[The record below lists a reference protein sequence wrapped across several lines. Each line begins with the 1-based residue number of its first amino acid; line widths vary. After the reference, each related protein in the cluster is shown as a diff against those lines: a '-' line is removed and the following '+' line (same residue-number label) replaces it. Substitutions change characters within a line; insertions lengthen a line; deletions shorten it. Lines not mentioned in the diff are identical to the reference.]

1 MLKRFKTKK
10 VDGDWLNTNF
20 PCMMACPAHTNAG
33 RYVGL
38 IAEGRF
44 EEAYRFA
51 RDPNPLAS
59 ICGRVCAHPCE
70 TACRRGE
77 IDKPI
82 SIRALKRFL
91 TERYGPESKNRVD
104 INAGRGQKK
113 LPYKVAVVGG
123 GPVGLSAA
131 HDLALMGYS
140 VTIFEAAPVA
150 GGMLYLGIPEYRLP
164 RDVVEAQVREILE
177 TGDIT
182 LKLNHAAGRDFMVS
196 DLRQQ
201 GFNAVLVAV
210 GAHRSR
216 DLSIPGVDLDGV
228 HKGIDFLL
236 NVNLGYKFTIGKK
249 VIVIGG
255 GNVAMDVARSAARE
269 VVKQHAAGVQDVEPS
284 QENVAAVATRE
295 MVDISL
301 SALRM
306 GAQEVNIVCLERRY
320 EMPAALEEIEEA
332 EAEGIIVHAGF
343 GPKRILGKAGKVTA
357 LETLQTKW
365 VFDQNKRFN
374 PAFYEGTESQIE
386 CDTVIMAIGQAPKLD
401 FLKPE
406 DGVEISPRGLITVNP
421 QTLMTSASGIFA
433 GGDCVF
439 GPRLIIDSVADG
451 KRAAIGIDE
460 YLRGQKHPEP
470 IIEVEVLKRHG
481 MPLDYLD
488 INRQPVPVLPLER
501 RTGVTE
507 VEIGYDAQSAIEEAQ
522 RCLHC
527 WVNTVFEG
535 TPEDG
540 SMCILCG
547 GCVDVCPE
555 NCLELV
561 SLDRIEFTQET
572 VQHIRDNQECF
583 GVELDEV
590 AADELGIVT
599 GSAMLKDETRCIRC
613 GLCAMRCPVG
623 TITMESYNLVA
634 AEPTGL
640 ISIQAIDAALRPKPT
655 VAVPVTTGG
664 PSR

>member
-1 MLKRFKTKK
+1 MLKRYKDKK
-10 VDGDWLNTNF
+10 VDSDWLNTNF
-20 PCMMACPAHTNAG
+20 PCMLACPAHTNAG

-44 EEAYRFA
+44 EEAYRIA

-82 SIRALKRFL
+82 AIRALKRFL
-91 TERYGPESKNRVD
+91 TERHGPESKNP
-104 INAGRGQKK
+104 ISTSEGRSSEK
-113 LPYKVAVVGG
+113 LPHKVAVVGG

-131 HDLALMGYS
+131 HDLALLGYS
-140 VTIFEAAPVA
+140 VTIFEASPVP

-182 LKLNHAAGRDFMVS
+182 LKLNQAAGRDFSVS
-196 DLRQQ
+196 DLRRQ
-201 GFNAVLVAV
+201 GFDAVLLAV

-228 HKGIDFLL
+228 YKGIDFLL

-269 VVKQHAAGVQDVEPS
+269 VVKQHAGGVEDVEPS
-284 QENVAAVATRE
+284 VENVAAVATRE

-306 GAQEVNIVCLERRY
+306 GAREVDIVCLERRD

-332 EAEGIIVHAGF
+332 EAEGIILYPGL
-343 GPKRILGKAGKVTA
+343 GPKRIVGKDGRVTA
-357 LETLQTKW
+357 LETLRTMR
-365 VFDQNKRFN
+365 VFDENKRFN
-374 PAFYEGTESQIE
+374 PAFYDGTESQIE
-386 CDTVIMAIGQAPKLD
+386 CDTIIMAIGQAPRLD
-401 FLKPE
+401 FLKP
-406 DGVEISPRGLITVNP
+406 DDKVAISPRGLISVNTK
-421 QTLMTSASGIFA
+421 TLMTSAAGIFA

-439 GPRLIIDSVADG
+439 GPRMIIDSVADG

-460 YLRGQKHPEP
+460 YLRGHKHADPV
-470 IIEVEVLKRHG
+470 IEVEILQRHS
-481 MPLDYLD
+481 MPLDFLD
-488 INRQPVPVLPLER
+488 IGREPIPMLPLER

-507 VEIGYDAQSAIEEAQ
+507 VETGYNAQQAMAEAQ

-540 SMCILCG
+540 TACILCG

-555 NCLELV
+555 DCLELV
-561 SLDRIEFTQET
+561 SLDRLQFTPET

-583 GVELDEV
+583 GVELNEV
-590 AADELGIVT
+590 AADELGVVT

-613 GLCAMRCPVG
+613 GLCAARCPVG
-623 TITMESYNLVA
+623 TITMESYNFVPGEA
-634 AEPTGL
+634 DGL
-640 ISIQAIDAALRPKPT
+640 IPADSVDGILRTHVPAAGITAPK
-655 VAVPVTTGG
+655 
-664 PSR
+664 

>member
-1 MLKRFKTKK
+1 MLKRYKDKK
-10 VDGDWLNTNF
+10 VDRDWLNTNF

-33 RYVGL
+33 RYVAL

-44 EEAYRFA
+44 EEAYKFA

-70 TACRRGE
+70 TACRRGD
-77 IDKPI
+77 IDRPI
-82 SIRALKRFL
+82 AIRALKRFL
-91 TERYGPESKNRVD
+91 TERHGPESKHPVD
-104 INAGRGQKK
+104 INAGRGQNK
-113 LPYKVAVVGG
+113 LPFKVAVVGG

-131 HDLALMGYS
+131 HDLALMGYA
-140 VTIFEAAPVA
+140 VTIFESAPVA

-164 RDVVEAQVREILE
+164 RDVVEAQVREILA

-182 LKLNHAAGRDFMVS
+182 LKLNQAAGRDFTIS
-196 DLRQQ
+196 DLRYQ
-201 GFNAVLVAV
+201 GFDAVLIAV

-216 DLSIPGVDLDGV
+216 DLTIPGVDLDGV
-228 HKGIDFLL
+228 YKGIDFLL

-269 VVKQHAAGVQDVEPS
+269 VVRQHVAGVEDLEPS
-284 QENVAAVATRE
+284 LESVSAVAMKE
-295 MVDISL
+295 MVDVSL
-301 SALRM
+301 SALRL
-306 GAQEVNIVCLERRY
+306 GAQEVHLVCLEKRE

-332 EAEGIIVHAGF
+332 ETEGIVMHPGL
-343 GPKRILGKAGKVTA
+343 GPKRMIGRDGKVVA

-374 PAFYEGTESQIE
+374 PAFYNGSETQLE
-386 CDTVIMAIGQAPKLD
+386 CDTIIMAVGQAPRLD

-406 DGVEISPRGLITVNP
+406 DGVELSPRGLIAVNP
-421 QTLMTSASGIFA
+421 QTLMTSANGIFA

-451 KRAAIGIDE
+451 KRAAVGIDE
-460 YLRGQKHPEP
+460 FLRGRKHPEP
-470 IIEVEVLKRHG
+470 IVEVEIFKHHN
-481 MPLDYLD
+481 MPLELLD
-488 INRQPVPVLPLER
+488 LARPPIPMLPLER

-507 VEIGYDAQSAIEEAQ
+507 VEVGYDTASAMEEAQ

-535 TPEDG
+535 SPEDG

-555 NCLELV
+555 KCLQLV
-561 SLDRIEFTQET
+561 SLDRIQFEPET
-572 VQHIRDNQECF
+572 VQQIREHQELF

-613 GLCAMRCPVG
+613 GLCATRCPVG
-623 TITMESYNLVA
+623 TITMESYNLVS
-634 AEPTGL
+634 AERTGL
-640 ISIQAIDAALRPKPT
+640 ISIEAIDGPLRPK
-655 VAVPVTTGG
+655 APVMAGG
-664 PSR
+664 PR

>member
-1 MLKRFKTKK
+1 MLKRFKNKR

-44 EEAYRFA
+44 EEAYRIA

-70 TACRRGE
+70 TACRRGD

-91 TERYGPESKNRVD
+91 TESFGPESKRPVD
-104 INAGRGQKK
+104 VNSGRQQAK
-113 LPYKVAVVGG
+113 LPYKVAIVGG

-140 VTIFEAAPVA
+140 VTILEAAPVA

-196 DLRQQ
+196 DLRKQ
-201 GFNAVLVAV
+201 GFDAVLVAV

-249 VIVIGG
+249 VVVIGG

-269 VVKQHAAGVQDVEPS
+269 VVKQHAAGVEDAEPS
-284 QENVAAVATRE
+284 AENVSAVATRE

-301 SALRM
+301 SALRL
-306 GAQEVNIVCLERRY
+306 GAREVDIVCLERRN

-332 EAEGIIVHAGF
+332 EAEGIILLPGF
-343 GPKRILGKAGKVTA
+343 GPKRVIGQDGRVVG
-357 LETLQTKW
+357 LETLKTKW
-365 VFDQNKRFN
+365 VFDENKRFN
-374 PAFYEGTESQIE
+374 PAFYENSESVVQ
-386 CDTVIMAIGQAPKLD
+386 CDTIIMAIGQAPRLD

-406 DGVEISPRGLITVNP
+406 DKVEISPRGLIAVNP
-421 QTLMTSASGIFA
+421 QTLMTSAPGIFA

-460 YLRGQKHPEP
+460 HLRGRKHPSP
-470 IIEVEVLKRHG
+470 IVEVEILKRHA

-488 INRQPVPVLPLER
+488 IYRQPVPMLPLER

-507 VEIGYDAQSAIEEAQ
+507 VEVGYDTQSAMEEAQ

-527 WVNTVFEG
+527 WVNTIFEG
-535 TPEDG
+535 CEEDG
-540 SMCILCG
+540 TSCILCG

-561 SLDRIEFTQET
+561 SLDRIEFPPDAVAAIRADQE
-572 VQHIRDNQECF
+572 IF
-583 GVELDEV
+583 GVELNEV
-590 AADELGIVT
+590 AADELGVVT

-613 GLCAMRCPVG
+613 GLCATRCPVG
-623 TITMESYNLVA
+623 TITMESYNLLP

-640 ISIQAIDAALRPKPT
+640 ISIEAIDAGARPKAPAAG
-655 VAVPVTTGG
+655 VLK
-664 PSR
+664 

>member
-1 MLKRFKTKK
+1 MLKRFKEKK
-10 VDGDWLNTNF
+10 VDRDWLNTNF

-33 RYVGL
+33 RYVAL

-44 EEAYRFA
+44 EEAYKFA

-70 TACRRGE
+70 TACRRGD
-77 IDKPI
+77 IDRPI
-82 SIRALKRFL
+82 AIRALKRFL
-91 TERYGPESKNRVD
+91 TERHGPESKRPVD
-104 INAGRGQKK
+104 INAGRGQNK
-113 LPYKVAVVGG
+113 LPFKVAVVGG

-140 VTIFEAAPVA
+140 VRIFEAAPVA

-164 RDVVEAQVREILE
+164 RDVVEAQVREILA

-182 LKLNHAAGRDFMVS
+182 LKLNQAAGRDFTVS
-196 DLRQQ
+196 DLRYQ
-201 GFNAVLVAV
+201 GFDAVLIAV

-216 DLSIPGVDLDGV
+216 DLTIPGVDLDGV
-228 HKGIDFLL
+228 YKGIDFLL

-269 VVKQHAAGVQDVEPS
+269 VVRQHVGGVEDLEPS
-284 QENVAAVATRE
+284 LESVSAVATRE
-295 MVDISL
+295 MVDVSL
-301 SALRM
+301 SALRL
-306 GAQEVNIVCLERRY
+306 GAQEVHLVCLEKRE

-332 EAEGIIVHAGF
+332 ETEGIVMHPGL
-343 GPKRILGKAGKVTA
+343 GPKRMIGKDGKVVA
-357 LETLQTKW
+357 LETLKTKW

-374 PAFYEGTESQIE
+374 PAFYEGSETELE
-386 CDTVIMAIGQAPKLD
+386 CDTIIMAVGQAPNLD

-406 DGVEISPRGLITVNP
+406 DGVELSPRRLIAVNP
-421 QTLMTSASGIFA
+421 QTLMTSANGIFA

-451 KRAAIGIDE
+451 KRAAVGIDE
-460 YLRGQKHPEP
+460 FLRGQKHPEP
-470 IIEVEVLKRHG
+470 IVEVEVFKRHS
-481 MPLDYLD
+481 MPLELLD
-488 INRQPVPVLPLER
+488 LVRPPIPMLPLER

-507 VEIGYDAQSAIEEAQ
+507 VEVGYDAQSAMEEAQ

-535 TPEDG
+535 VPEDG

-555 NCLELV
+555 NCLQLV
-561 SLDRIEFTQET
+561 SLDRIQFEPET
-572 VQHIRDNQECF
+572 VQQIRGNQELF

-613 GLCAMRCPVG
+613 GLCAARCPVG
-623 TITMESYNLVA
+623 TITMESYSLA
-634 AEPTGL
+634 SAERTGL
-640 ISIQAIDAALRPKPT
+640 ISVEAIDGPLRPKLP
-655 VAVPVTTGG
+655 VAAGG
-664 PSR
+664 AK

>member
-1 MLKRFKTKK
+1 MLKRYKDTR
-10 VDGDWLNTNF
+10 VDRDWLNTNF

-33 RYVGL
+33 RYVAL

-44 EEAYRFA
+44 EEAYKFA

-70 TACRRGE
+70 TACRRGD
-77 IDKPI
+77 IDRPI
-82 SIRALKRFL
+82 AIRALKRFL
-91 TERYGPESKNRVD
+91 TERHGPESKHPVEV
-104 INAGRGQKK
+104 NAGRRQNK
-113 LPYKVAVVGG
+113 LPFKVAVIGG

-164 RDVVEAQVREILE
+164 RDVVEAQVREILA

-182 LKLNHAAGRDFMVS
+182 LKLNQEAGRDFVVS
-196 DLRQQ
+196 DLRHQ
-201 GFNAVLVAV
+201 GFDAVLLAV

-216 DLSIPGVDLDGV
+216 DLTIPGVDLDGV
-228 HKGIDFLL
+228 YKGIDFLL
-236 NVNLGYKFTIGKK
+236 NVNLGYKFTIGRK

-269 VVKQHAAGVQDVEPS
+269 VVRQHVAGVEDLEPS
-284 QENVAAVATRE
+284 QENVIAVATKE
-295 MVDISL
+295 MVDVSL
-301 SALRM
+301 SALRL
-306 GAQEVNIVCLERRY
+306 GAQEVHLVCLEKRE

-332 EAEGIIVHAGF
+332 EGEGIIMHPGL
-343 GPKRILGKAGKVTA
+343 GPKRMIGKDGRVVA
-357 LETLQTKW
+357 LETLKTKW

-374 PAFYEGTESQIE
+374 PAFYEGSETQLQ
-386 CDTVIMAIGQAPKLD
+386 CDTIIMAIGQAPKLD

-406 DGVEISPRGLITVNP
+406 DGVDISPRGLIAVNP
-421 QTLMTSASGIFA
+421 QTLMTSANGIFA

-451 KRAAIGIDE
+451 KRAGVGIDE
-460 YLRGQKHPEP
+460 FLRGQKHPEP
-470 IIEVEVLKRHG
+470 IVEIEIFKRHS
-481 MPLDYLD
+481 MPLELLD
-488 INRQPVPVLPLER
+488 LARPPIPMLPLER

-507 VEIGYDAQSAIEEAQ
+507 VEVGYDTQSAMEEAQ

-535 TPEDG
+535 SPEDG

-561 SLDRIEFTQET
+561 SLDRIQFEPEA
-572 VQHIRDNQECF
+572 VQQIRDHQELF

-590 AADELGIVT
+590 SADELGIVT

-613 GLCAMRCPVG
+613 GLCAARCPVG
-623 TITMESYNLVA
+623 TISMESYNLVS

-640 ISIQAIDAALRPKPT
+640 ISVEAIDGPFRPQ
-655 VAVPVTTGG
+655 VPVATGG
-664 PSR
+664 AR

>member
-1 MLKRFKTKK
+1 MLKRYKDKK
-10 VDGDWLNTNF
+10 VDSDWLNTNF
-20 PCMMACPAHTNAG
+20 PCMLACPAHTNAG

-38 IAEGRF
+38 VAEGRF
-44 EEAYRFA
+44 EEAYRIA

-82 SIRALKRFL
+82 AIRALKRFL
-91 TERYGPESKNRVD
+91 TERHGPESKNPVD
-104 INAGRGQKK
+104 TSTNRSGKK

-131 HDLALMGYS
+131 HDLALLGYS
-140 VTIFEAAPVA
+140 VTIFEASPVP

-182 LKLNHAAGRDFMVS
+182 LKLNHAAGRDFNVS
-196 DLRQQ
+196 DLRHQ
-201 GFNAVLVAV
+201 GFDAVLLAV

-269 VVKQHAAGVQDVEPS
+269 VVKQHASGVEDVEPAV
-284 QENVAAVATRE
+284 ENVAAVAAHE

-306 GAQEVNIVCLERRY
+306 GAREVNIVCLEPRA

-332 EAEGIIVHAGF
+332 EAEGIILHPGL
-343 GPKRILGKAGKVTA
+343 GPKRVVGKDGRVTA
-357 LETLQTKW
+357 LETLRTQR
-365 VFDQNKRFN
+365 VFDENKRFN
-374 PAFYEGTESQIE
+374 PAFYEGSESQLE
-386 CDTVIMAIGQAPKLD
+386 CDTIIMAIGQAPRLD

-406 DGVEISPRGLITVNP
+406 DKVDISPRGLISVNP
-421 QTLMTSASGIFA
+421 KTLMTSATGIFA

-460 YLRGQKHPEP
+460 YLRGHKHADPV
-470 IIEVEVLKRHG
+470 IEVEILPRHQ
-481 MPLDYLD
+481 MPLNFID
-488 INRQPVPVLPLER
+488 IEREPIPMLPLER

-507 VEIGYDAQSAIEEAQ
+507 VEVGYDAQQAMAEAQ

-535 TPEDG
+535 VPEDG
-540 SMCILCG
+540 TSCILCG

-555 NCLELV
+555 DCLELV
-561 SLDRIEFTQET
+561 SLDRIQFTPEA
-572 VQHIRDNQECF
+572 VQHIRSNQECF
-583 GVELDEV
+583 GVELNEV
-590 AADELGIVT
+590 AADELGVVT

-623 TITMESYNLVA
+623 TITMESYNFIPG
-634 AEPTGL
+634 EGDGL
-640 ISIQAIDAALRPKPT
+640 IPADSVDGITRSYGP
-655 VAVPVTTGG
+655 AVGAPGTK
-664 PSR
+664 

>member
-1 MLKRFKTKK
+1 MLKRYKNKK
-10 VDGDWLNTNF
+10 VDADWLNTNF

-44 EEAYRFA
+44 EEAYRIA

-77 IDKPI
+77 IDRPI

-91 TERYGPESKNRVD
+91 TERYGPESRRPVD
-104 INAGRGQKK
+104 VSVGRGQKK
-113 LPYKVAVVGG
+113 LPYKIAVVGG
-123 GPVGLSAA
+123 GPVGLAAA

-164 RDVVEAQVREILE
+164 RDVVESQVREILQ

-182 LKLNHAAGRDFMVS
+182 LKLNHTAGRDFMIS
-196 DLRQQ
+196 DLRHQ
-201 GFNAVLVAV
+201 GFDAVLIAV

-216 DLSIPGVDLDGV
+216 DLTIPGVDLDGV
-228 HKGIDFLL
+228 YKGIDFLL

-269 VVKQHAAGVQDVEPS
+269 VVRQHAAGVEDLEPS

-301 SALRM
+301 SALRL
-306 GAQEVNIVCLERRY
+306 GATEVDLVCLEKRE

-332 EAEGIIVHAGF
+332 EGEGIIMYPGL
-343 GPKRILGKAGKVTA
+343 GPKRMIGKEGRVVA
-357 LETLQTKW
+357 LEALKTKW
-365 VFDQNKRFN
+365 VFDENRRFN
-374 PAFYEGTESQIE
+374 PAFYEGSETVLA
-386 CDTVIMAIGQAPKLD
+386 CDTIIMAIGQAPRLD

-406 DGVEISPRGLITVNP
+406 DGVELSPRGLIAINP

-433 GGDCVF
+433 GGDCAF

-451 KRAAIGIDE
+451 KRAAVGIDE
-460 YLRGQKHPEP
+460 YLRGGKHPEP
-470 IIEVEVLKRHG
+470 IIEVEVFKRHS
-481 MPLDYLD
+481 MPLELLD
-488 INRQPVPVLPLER
+488 LVRQPVPMLPLER

-507 VEIGYDAQSAIEEAQ
+507 VEVGYDADRAIEEAQ

-561 SLDRIEFTQET
+561 SLGRIEFESGV
-572 VQHIRDNQECF
+572 VQQIRDNQELF
-583 GVELDEV
+583 GVEFDEV
-590 AADELGIVT
+590 QADELGVVT

-623 TITMESYNLVA
+623 TITMESYNLIP

-640 ISIQAIDAALRPKPT
+640 ISIEAIDGPLRPKT
-655 VAVPVTTGG
+655 QAVAGAG
-664 PSR
+664 PR